1 MLKTKL
7 TELVGLKYPII
18 QAGMGPYSTNQLA
31 TAAANAG
38 GLGII
43 SGVGM
48 GAGTLSGIVPDE
60 ARKVFGEGTPYQIM
74 QNVIKR
80 VRDDT
85 KNSRGI
91 FGINCPVSEEFITVA
106 KQLIPAAIDMRNSD
120 SECKER
126 LRVIITSA
134 GNPKPWAEP
143 IKKSGAVWAH
153 VVPSVYHAQKA
164 EQSGADIIIAS
175 GHEGGAHI
183 SWEPVHSMVLL
194 PAVVDAVKKPVVGA
208 GGFCDGKGLAAAL
221 ALGAAGIQMGT
232 RFIATQES
240 DFVQMWKDL
249 IVKVGER
256 ETLVARGVFGPMR
269 FIKTPSSM
277 KIGEAT
283 IRKLPRMYLNEP
295 VGLDSEIVKVE
306 LEGFKG
312 LVTHDRDQAV
322 MLAGEVAGRIKDLPT
337 VKELIERTAK
347 EAEEIIKNLPSRL
360 IAK

>member
-31 TAAANAG
+31 TATANAG

-60 ARKVFGEGTPYQIM
+60 AKKVFGEGTPYQIM

-91 FGINCPVSEEFITVA
+91 FGINCPVSEEFMLVA
-106 KQLIPAAIDMRNSD
+106 RQLIPATIDMRNND

-143 IKKSGAVWAH
+143 IKKSGAIWIH

-164 EQSGADIIIAS
+164 EQAGADMVVAS

-194 PAVVDAVKKPVVGA
+194 PAVVDAIKKPVVGA

-249 IVKVGER
+249 IVKIGER

-269 FIKTPSSM
+269 FIKSPSSM

-283 IRKLPRMYLNEP
+283 IRKLPRMFLNEP
-295 VGLDSEIVKVE
+295 VGLDSEIVKLE

-312 LVTHDRDQAV
+312 IVTHDKDQAV

-337 VKELIERTAK
+337 VKELVERTAE
-347 EAEEIIKNLPSRL
+347 EAEDIIKNLPSKV
-360 IAK
+360 ISK